1 MTKVLGRWRAFAIAA
16 LGFPAL
22 LLSAPSARADI
33 IEIENPT
40 GGCSINSTSCA
51 GAVDLTTLLA
61 AGISVPSGT
70 LKFLVEDT
78 QGSFTIDYTG
88 TSGNVGSCQL
98 NGGTPSFFSS
108 CVGVNGGGF
117 PGFSQRSRPQHWRRD
132 RPLFA
137 SDHHVYGR
145 PRRLHAYQ
153 SLLPYTR
160 LRVMAGHRNGNC
172 RPGTRHSQL
181 SCDWSFRSSRPRSP
195 QAELLAELAGT
206 TPAFIKKSRTRHSSQ
221 VPISRVTRQ
230 VPHPTAAS
238 LVILKACGC

>member
-1 MTKVLGRWRAFAIAA
+1 MTKLLGAWRILAIAVVA
-16 LGFPAL
+16 FPVL
-22 LLSAPSARADI
+22 LLLAPSARADI

-117 PGFSQRSRPQHWRRD
+117 PGFSNGHDRSTGD
-132 RPLFA
+132 ATGLFSPA
-137 SDHHVYGR
+137 TITFTADPGDCTPTSPCFLTLGFVSWQGTGTATAVPEPGTLSFLATGLLGLLGLAR
-145 PRRLHAYQ
+145 RRL
-153 SLLPYTR
+153 
-160 LRVMAGHRNGNC
+160 
-172 RPGTRHSQL
+172 
-181 SCDWSFRSSRPRSP
+181 SC
-195 QAELLAELAGT
+195 
-206 TPAFIKKSRTRHSSQ
+206 
-221 VPISRVTRQ
+221 
-230 VPHPTAAS
+230 
-238 LVILKACGC
+238 